1 MSDNSYSTTFHTNA
15 YISSA
20 IDVPLPTFATS
31 LCIRGI
37 LPNADGVTSICG
49 DISTNSAAATTTVNA
64 TGVSTVKFGSFESF
78 GIYFGNHT
86 IKGSFLVA
94 NNELTFTPT
103 ENSDIAQDSCVTCI
117 LDKSVAGN
125 AQVGQEIRFAQS
137 TTSLKAP
144 VKLGIVEQKTGTKIN
159 GSLIVHSRL
168 AGLSF
173 PEVSTFMVSTALKG
187 NNLVIKGGIPL
198 LNSSKTLGPAGS
210 LRIQVLDSFAG
221 SAINRNNLPE
231 NKIAQVFL
239 EVIKIN
245 PTNGEITVKD
255 DLNIISGAVN
265 TIFTGIL
272 TAQGGHA
279 LINRLTEMFGNS
291 VSGLNS
297 MHIKANAVTSSV
309 GMASVT
315 VVKAANLGL

>member
-1 MSDNSYSTTFHTNA
+1 
-15 YISSA
+15 
-20 IDVPLPTFATS
+20 
-31 LCIRGI
+31 
-37 LPNADGVTSICG
+37 
-49 DISTNSAAATTTVNA
+49 
-64 TGVSTVKFGSFESF
+64 
-78 GIYFGNHT
+78 
-86 IKGSFLVA
+86 
-94 NNELTFTPT
+94 
-103 ENSDIAQDSCVTCI
+103 
-117 LDKSVAGN
+117 
-125 AQVGQEIRFAQS
+125 
-137 TTSLKAP
+137 
-144 VKLGIVEQKTGTKIN
+144 
-159 GSLIVHSRL
+159 
-168 AGLSF
+168 
-173 PEVSTFMVSTALKG
+173 
-187 NNLVIKGGIPL
+187 
-198 LNSSKTLGPAGS
+198 GPAGS